1 MSQKGFPFLF
11 FLLFW
16 TSVTMA
22 GETKVFHAAQYGE
35 TWPFTV
41 DQGTVSCLEGKVV
54 VFTSGGKQY
63 ALNGVAE
70 RLGYAKINSIWKP
83 DLAKVE
89 RLKEIAEAKE
99 MSPKQSNIFMT
110 PPPKMDLDPLIIA
123 GLKRCQ

>member
-1 MSQKGFPFLF
+1 MFLRRFAFLF

-22 GETKVFHAAQYGE
+22 GGTKVFHAAQYGE

-41 DQGTVSCLEGKVV
+41 DQGTVSCLEGKAV

-63 ALNGVAE
+63 ALNAVAE
-70 RLGYAKINSIWKP
+70 RLGYDKVNSIWKS

-89 RLKEIAEAKE
+89 RLKEIAEAKG
-99 MSPKQSNIFMT
+99 MSPKQSNIFMASS
-110 PPPKMDLDPLIIA
+110 PNMDLNPLIIA